1 MNKIVNILENILE
14 SDDFKKSKNFVED
27 DIIDSLDIFTLT
39 EQLENTFQIQIKGSD
54 IVPENFI
61 SIDSIENLVN
71 KYLEKINE
79 WLLKQNICF

>member
-79 WLLKQNICF
+79 